1 MFSKKGGDR
10 SAVFR
15 VDRNVLGHFSF
26 LGAFQFMFKK
36 ISNLS
41 LTAKIAAFMIA
52 VNIAGIAVLAGYT
65 WTTET
70 RTSIA
75 NAVDKWTRDTEQFAS
90 LAAGGVK
97 WGKADV
103 VQDAYAL
110 FRDDASLNMVQFFAF
125 NRDHETVDSW
135 TREAVKD
142 VLPADTV
149 AKMAEAGAE
158 RDEAE
163 SHLGN
168 GLATIVV
175 ALPRNAAGQSTGQL
189 VTVWTTAPIYAT
201 AQANAIMLFAIQS
214 VIVLVAFGLLLLI
227 MRGLIAKP
235 LYEMTHSIGR
245 MQEGDFG
252 TAVPFQEKGDE
263 IGIVAR
269 ALETFRGE
277 FIAKQE
283 ESRLADEQRQQ
294 FEVERS
300 ENAERTVATA
310 EGQKR
315 AVDKVAA
322 SLEKLA
328 DGDFTCRLEDLGP
341 DFEKLVTDFNRMVD
355 AVAAT
360 LSEVKTASTSV
371 DTGSAE
377 LANSADTLAGR
388 TEQTAASLEET
399 AAALHEMTSTVK
411 ESSDRAEEAGT
422 MVSKAKENAA
432 SSAMVVRDAIS
443 AMDRIQQSSA
453 KISQIISVIDEIAF
467 QTNLLALNAGVEAA
481 RAGEA
486 GAGFAVVAQ
495 EVRELAQRSA
505 GAAKEISQLIGESG
519 REVETGVKLVNQ
531 TGDSLQSIEAQVNDI
546 TDRIQT
552 IISGYREQ
560 STGLGEINTAVVSM
574 DQATQQNAAMVEE
587 TNAACQELRAQGTLL
602 NRIIAR
608 FRINETQSAA
618 APVAKAPANAP
629 SAQKPA
635 AAKARIPAVAGN
647 TALATASDEWEEF

>member
-1 MFSKKGGDR
+1 
-10 SAVFR
+10 
-15 VDRNVLGHFSF
+15 VL
-26 LGAFQFMFKK
+26 KK

-52 VNIAGIAVLAGYT
+52 VNVAGIAILAGYT

-70 RTSIA
+70 RNSIA

-90 LAAGGVK
+90 LAAGGIK
-97 WGKADV
+97 WGKAEV

-125 NRDHETVDSW
+125 NRDNELVDSW
-135 TREAVKD
+135 TRENAT
-142 VLPADTV
+142 ASMGSNEV
-149 AKMAEAGAE
+149 AELAKGAETAAEAQ
-158 RDEAE
+158 
-163 SHLGN
+163 SHLG
-168 GLATIVV
+168 GGVATIVV
-175 ALPRNAAGQSTGQL
+175 PLPKNANGEHSGE
-189 VTVWTTAPIYAT
+189 VITVWTTASIYST
-201 AQANAIMLFAIQS
+201 AQWNAVTLFVIQS
-214 VIVLVAFGLLLLI
+214 VIVLAALGLLLLV
-227 MRGLIAKP
+227 MRRLIGSP
-235 LYEMTHSIGR
+235 LNAMTQSIGR
-245 MQEGDFG
+245 MQAGDFE
-252 TAVPFQEKGDE
+252 TEVPHQGKGDE
-263 IGIVAR
+263 IGVVAR

-283 ESRLADEQRQQ
+283 ESRLAEEQRQQ
-294 FEVERS
+294 FEAERTQ
-300 ENAERTVATA
+300 NAERTVATA

-315 AVDKVAA
+315 AVDTVAA

-328 DGDFTCRLEDLGP
+328 DGDFTTRLTDLGP

-371 DTGSAE
+371 DTGSTE
-377 LANSADTLAGR
+377 LANSADTLAAR

-411 ESSDRAEEAGT
+411 ESSDRAEEAGSI
-422 MVSKAKENAA
+422 VSKTKQNAA

-505 GAAKEISQLIGESG
+505 DAAKEISQLIGESG

-531 TGDSLQSIEAQVNDI
+531 TGDSLQSIETQVNDI
-546 TDRIQT
+546 TDRIET

-587 TNAACQELRAQGTLL
+587 TNAACQELRAQGAQL

-608 FRINETQSAA
+608 FRINETLSAA
-618 APVAKAPANAP
+618 SPAEEPAAKAPANGP
-629 SAQKPA
+629 SAQKPKP
-635 AAKARIPAVAGN
+635 AKARIPAVAGN

>member
-1 MFSKKGGDR
+1 
-10 SAVFR
+10 
-15 VDRNVLGHFSF
+15 
-26 LGAFQFMFKK
+26 MFKK
-36 ISNLS
+36 INNLS

-65 WTTET
+65 WMTET

-110 FRDDASLNMVQFFAF
+110 YRDDASLNMVQFFAF
-125 NRDHETVDSW
+125 NRDREVVDSW
-135 TREAVKD
+135 TRDNVET
-142 VLPADTV
+142 VLAAEEI
-149 AKMAEAGAE
+149 AKLAEGAAE
-158 RDEAE
+158 NDAAE
-163 SHLGN
+163 SHLGS
-168 GLATIVV
+168 GVATIVV
-175 ALPRNAAGQSTGQL
+175 ALPRNAAGQSTGQV
-189 VTVWTTAPIYAT
+189 VTVWTTEPIYAT
-201 AQANAIMLFAIQS
+201 AQGNAVMLFFIQS
-214 VIVLVAFGLLLLI
+214 VLVLGAFALLLLI
-227 MRGLIAKP
+227 MRRLIAKP
-235 LYEMTHSIGR
+235 LDEMTHSIGR

-252 TAVPFQEKGDE
+252 TAVPFQQKGDE
-263 IGIVAR
+263 IGVVAR

-283 ESRLADEQRQQ
+283 ESRLANEQRQQ
-294 FEVERS
+294 FETERS
-300 ENAERTVATA
+300 ENAERTVAAA
-310 EGQKR
+310 EAQSH
-315 AVDKVAA
+315 AVNRIAQ
-322 SLEKLA
+322 SLEKVA
-328 DGDFTCRLEDLGP
+328 DGDFTSHLDDLGP

-355 AVAAT
+355 AVAAS
-360 LSEVKTASTSV
+360 LSEVKTASMSV

-388 TEQTAASLEET
+388 TEQTASSLEET

-411 ESSDRAEEAGT
+411 ESSDRAAEAGS
-422 MVSKAKENAA
+422 MVSKAKQDAA

-443 AMDRIQQSSA
+443 AMDRIQQSA
-453 KISQIISVIDEIAF
+453 GKISQIISVIDEIAF

-505 GAAKEISQLIGESG
+505 DAAKEISQLIDESG

-531 TGDSLQSIEAQVNDI
+531 TGDSLMSIESQVNDI

-552 IISGYREQ
+552 IIGGYREQ
-560 STGLGEINTAVVSM
+560 STGLDEINTAVVTM

-587 TNAACQELRAQGTLL
+587 TNAACQELRAQGSKL
-602 NRIIAR
+602 NRIIER
-608 FRINETQSAA
+608 FRINETSSAA
-618 APVAKAPANAP
+618 SPAAEPAAEAPAAAP
-629 SAQKPA
+629 SAQKPK